1 MKLEHFCLDQAI
13 DVDIKKV
20 DKIEITDVG
29 CLTGPM
35 NTLAVTKNNYPK
47 FNELLSILEK
57 YNGKSGGTG
66 YIDIGFYKVNKYFG
80 YTRNLGYKTIDFSAS
95 RSSYKDEKEAYNAIK
110 QAKDW
115 FKQKQKL

>member
-1 MKLEHFCLDQAI
+1 MKLEHYFLYRDV

-47 FNELLSILEK
+47 FDELLSILEK
-57 YNGKSGGTG
+57 YNGRNMCTSYIIVSFYKGNEYLG
-66 YIDIGFYKVNKYFG
+66 YI
-80 YTRNLGYKTIDFSAS
+80 TIDFSDCSFYKKAS
-95 RSSYKDEKEAYNAIK
+95 NTID
-110 QAKDW
+110 QAKEW
-115 FKQKQKL
+115 LKQKQKL

>member
-20 DKIEITDVG
+20 DKIKITDVG

-47 FNELLSILEK
+47 FDELLSILEK
-57 YNGKSGGTG
+57 YNGRSMCRSYIIISFYKGYERLG
-66 YIDIGFYKVNKYFG
+66 YI
-80 YTRNLGYKTIDFSAS
+80 TMDFSAS

-110 QAKDW
+110 QAKEW
-115 FKQKQKL
+115 LKQKQKL

>member
-57 YNGKSGGTG
+57 YNGRSMCTSYIIVSFYKGNEYLG
-66 YIDIGFYKVNKYFG
+66 YI
-80 YTRNLGYKTIDFSAS
+80 TIDFSDCSFYKKAS
-95 RSSYKDEKEAYNAIK
+95 NTIDQTKE
-110 QAKDW
+110 W
-115 FKQKQKL
+115 LKQKQKL

>member
-1 MKLEHFCLDQAI
+1 MKLEHYFLYRDV

-57 YNGKSGGTG
+57 YNGRNMCTS
-66 YIDIGFYKVNKYFG
+66 YI
-80 YTRNLGYKTIDFSAS
+80 TIDFSDCS
-95 RSSYKDEKEAYNAIK
+95 LYKEASNAID
-110 QAKDW
+110 QAKEW
-115 FKQKQKL
+115 LKQKQKL

>member
-47 FNELLSILEK
+47 FDELLSILEK
-57 YNGKSGGTG
+57 YNGRNMCTS
-66 YIDIGFYKVNKYFG
+66 YI
-80 YTRNLGYKTIDFSAS
+80 TIDFSDCS
-95 RSSYKDEKEAYNAIK
+95 LYKEASNAID
-110 QAKDW
+110 QAKEW
-115 FKQKQKL
+115 LKQKQKL

>member
-47 FNELLSILEK
+47 FDELLSILEK
-57 YNGKSGGTG
+57 YNGRSMCRSYIRDCLTSFGQSLFIVSTG
-66 YIDIGFYKVNKYFG
+66 
-80 YTRNLGYKTIDFSAS
+80 
-95 RSSYKDEKEAYNAIK
+95 
-110 QAKDW
+110 
-115 FKQKQKL
+115 

>member
-47 FNELLSILEK
+47 FDELLSTLEK
-57 YNGKSGGTG
+57 YNGRSMCTSHIIISFYKGYERLG
-66 YIDIGFYKVNKYFG
+66 YI
-80 YTRNLGYKTIDFSAS
+80 TMDFSDCS
-95 RSSYKDEKEAYNAIK
+95 LYKDASNAIN
-110 QAKDW
+110 QAKEYI
-115 FKQKQKL
+115 KQKQKL

>member
-1 MKLEHFCLDQAI
+1 MKLEHYFLYRDV

-20 DKIEITDVG
+20 DKIEITDVD
-29 CLTGPM
+29 CYEGP
-35 NTLAVTKNNYPK
+35 NDTLIITKNNYPK

-57 YNGKSGGTG
+57 YNGRSMCRSYIIISFYKGYERLG
-66 YIDIGFYKVNKYFG
+66 YI
-80 YTRNLGYKTIDFSAS
+80 TMDFSVCS
-95 RSSYKDEKEAYNAIK
+95 LYKDASNAIK

>member
-1 MKLEHFCLDQAI
+1 MKLEHFCLDQTI

-35 NTLAVTKNNYPK
+35 NTLVVTKNNYPK

-57 YNGKSGGTG
+57 YNGRNWCTS
-66 YIDIGFYKVNKYFG
+66 YIDISFYKRNE
-80 YTRNLGYKTIDFSAS
+80 NLGYTTIDFSDCS
-95 RSSYKDEKEAYNAIK
+95 LYKETYNAIN
-110 QAKDW
+110 QAKEW
-115 FKQKQKL
+115 LKQKQKL

>member
-1 MKLEHFCLDQAI
+1 MKLEHYFLYRDV

-47 FNELLSILEK
+47 FDELLSILEK
-57 YNGKSGGTG
+57 YNGRNMCTS
-66 YIDIGFYKVNKYFG
+66 YI
-80 YTRNLGYKTIDFSAS
+80 TIDFSDCS
-95 RSSYKDEKEAYNAIK
+95 LYKEASNAID
-110 QAKDW
+110 QAKEW
-115 FKQKQKL
+115 LKQKQKL

>member
-1 MKLEHFCLDQAI
+1 MKLEHFYLDQTI

-20 DKIEITDVG
+20 DKIKITDVN
-29 CLTGPM
+29 CLTGPT
-35 NTLAVTKNNYPK
+35 NTLIVTKNNYPK
-47 FNELLSILEK
+47 FDELLSILEK
-57 YNGKSGGTG
+57 YNGRNWCTS
-66 YIDIGFYKVNKYFG
+66 YIDISFYKVNKYFG

-115 FKQKQKL
+115 FKKKQKL

>member
-47 FNELLSILEK
+47 FDELLSILEK
-57 YNGKSGGTG
+57 YNGRSMCTSYIIISFYKGYERLG
-66 YIDIGFYKVNKYFG
+66 YI
-80 YTRNLGYKTIDFSAS
+80 TMDFSDCS
-95 RSSYKDEKEAYNAIK
+95 LYKDASNAID
-110 QAKDW
+110 QAKEW
-115 FKQKQKL
+115 FKKKQKL

>member
-47 FNELLSILEK
+47 FDELLSILEK
-57 YNGKSGGTG
+57 YNGRSMCRSYIIISFYKGYERLG
-66 YIDIGFYKVNKYFG
+66 YI
-80 YTRNLGYKTIDFSAS
+80 TMDFSVCS
-95 RSSYKDEKEAYNAIK
+95 LYKDASNAIK
-110 QAKDW
+110 QAKEW
-115 FKQKQKL
+115 LKQKQKL

>member
-57 YNGKSGGTG
+57 YNGRSMCTSYIIVSFYKGNEYLG
-66 YIDIGFYKVNKYFG
+66 YI
-80 YTRNLGYKTIDFSAS
+80 TIDFSDCSFYKKAS
-95 RSSYKDEKEAYNAIK
+95 NTID
-110 QAKDW
+110 QAKEW
-115 FKQKQKL
+115 LKQKQKL